1 MTDTHVHDHAHDQV
15 HDEHHHVHE
24 AGTPP
29 AGGPVVV
36 DIGDDVGALV
46 VHVDRARVGQELHL
60 RRHGETATTHTGV
73 WERRLGTRAVVVA
86 VFPALVEGG
95 YAILDRAG
103 HPVVEVTV
111 TGGQV
116 AELTLE
122 S

>member
-1 MTDTHVHDHAHDQV
+1 MTGTDTHVDEHPHDHR
-15 HDEHHHVHE
+15 HHHE

-29 AGGPVVV
+29 AGGPVVI

-46 VHVDRARVGQELHL
+46 VHVDRARVGQELHV
-60 RRHGETATTHTGV
+60 RRHGETGTTHTGI
-73 WERRLGTRAVVVA
+73 WERRLGARVVVVA

-103 HPVVEVTV
+103 GPEADITV

-116 AELTLE
+116 LELTLA